1 MKVNNI
7 NNVTFGTGS
16 HINYVTAINELPKYN
31 INLTK
36 GLFDAFDKL
45 YSNGVEDK
53 IVAQIGKNK
62 NISDSDILKIDY
74 YPIRHGIK
82 SYNIKNSIFIN
93 LKELSEKTADEIS
106 KSIISLYEK
115 VKKAPYQD
123 YTYEKLQIKN
133 NIMPTITEEHKT
145 KIQELIDCFGSSG

>member
-1 MKVNNI
+1 MKI
-7 NNVTFGTGS
+7 NNLNNTSFGTGS

-45 YSNGVEDK
+45 YCNGVEDK

-62 NISDSDILKIDY
+62 AISDSDIIKIDY

-93 LKELSEKTADEIS
+93 LKELSEKTADEVS
-106 KSIISLYEK
+106 KSIIGLYEK
-115 VKKAPYQD
+115 VKKSQYQD
-123 YTYEKLQIKN
+123 YTYEKLQIKTS
-133 NIMPTITEEHKT
+133 IMPTISEEHKN
-145 KIQELIDCFGSSG
+145 KIQELLDCFGSSD

>member
-16 HINYVTAINELPKYN
+16 HINYVTAINELPKYD
-31 INLTK
+31 ISLTN
-36 GLFDAFDKL
+36 GLFNALDNL
-45 YSNGVEDK
+45 YCNGVEDK
-53 IVAQIGKNK
+53 IVIQMGKNK
-62 NISDSDILKIDY
+62 TISDSDILKIDY
-74 YPIRHGIK
+74 YPVRHGIK

-93 LKELSEKTADEIS
+93 LKELTQKTTDEIS

-115 VKKAPYQD
+115 VKKSPYQD

-133 NIMPTITEEHKT
+133 SIMPTITEEHKT
-145 KIQELIDCFGSSG
+145 KIQELIDCFGSSD